1 MSFLRENGK
10 QFGLIAILLI
20 ATAFVYIFFI
30 RDSEPTGGGIETTT
44 PLGTGTET
52 SDEILL
58 LLLDLKTY
66 QLNDLDLTVF
76 SDPIFQSLV
85 NFTVP
90 VPPETPG
97 RANPFAPFSGASS
110 GSEINISATFER

>member
-10 QFGLIAILLI
+10 QFMLIAVLII
-20 ATAFVYIFFI
+20 ATAFVYVFFI
-30 RDSEPTGGGIETTT
+30 RAPAPTDGGIATVT
-44 PLGTGTET
+44 PVGTGET

-58 LLLDLKTY
+58 LLLDLRSYK
-66 QLNDLDLTVF
+66 LNDLDLTVF
-76 SDPIFQSLV
+76 ADPIFQSLV

-90 VPPETPG
+90 VPSETPG
-97 RANPFAPFSGASS
+97 RSNPFAPFEGIST